1 MVVNTNVFHDRCLS
15 RFVTGPPNLQ
25 DASGNI
31 GKVPKVHI
39 NNDLKPELYHLVV
52 YRALS
57 ATVCLFI
64 EGEEDSYYFGT
75 LNCYLRRRNLVGYS
89 NIKPSM
95 NVGFMTV
102 CEYTCINEEM
112 KW

>member
-1 MVVNTNVFHDRCLS
+1 MVINTRMFLDGCLF

-39 NNDLKPELYHLVV
+39 TNDMTPELTHLVV

-64 EGEEDSYYFGT
+64 EGEENRHYSET
-75 LNCYLRRRNLVGYS
+75 RN
-89 NIKPSM
+89 
-95 NVGFMTV
+95 
-102 CEYTCINEEM
+102 
-112 KW
+112 